1 MLALYRLSVCYHEIQ
16 PRGHILMSEMFV
28 MRRANGDLFTEEIN
42 GKLGIPVWSNEE
54 ALARY
59 RERNPALMT
68 FLAARLTRSLIN
80 KIGNRLGNEGTVEFF
95 LLAEDD
101 PDADL
106 EDGRPISL
114 EEILPGGGR
123 PLQPARLQ
131 L

>member
-1 MLALYRLSVCYHEIQ
+1 
-16 PRGHILMSEMFV
+16 MSEMFV

-42 GKLGIPVWSNEE
+42 GKLRIPVWSSEE

-59 RERNPALMT
+59 KERNPELMI
-68 FLAARLTRSLIN
+68 FLPTRLTRSLIN
-80 KIGNRLGNEGTVEFF
+80 RIGSGLAGEGNAEFL

-106 EDGRPISL
+106 DDGKPISL
-114 EEILPGGGR
+114 EEIFSGGEHI
-123 PLQPARLQ
+123 PHPARLQ

>member
-1 MLALYRLSVCYHEIQ
+1 
-16 PRGHILMSEMFV
+16 MSEMFV
-28 MRRANGDLFTEEIN
+28 MRRANGDLFTEKIN
-42 GKLGIPVWSNEE
+42 GKLGIPVWSTEE
-54 ALARY
+54 APARY
-59 RERNPALMT
+59 RERNPELMT

-80 KIGNRLGNEGTVEFF
+80 KIGNRLGNEGTAEFF
-95 LLAEDD
+95 LLTEDD

-123 PLQPARLQ
+123 TLQPARLQ

>member
-1 MLALYRLSVCYHEIQ
+1 
-16 PRGHILMSEMFV
+16 MSQMFV

-54 ALARY
+54 TLARY
-59 RERNPALMT
+59 RQRNPELMT
-68 FLAARLTRSLIN
+68 FMAARLTRALID
-80 KIGNRLGNEGTVEFF
+80 KIGKQLGNEGTVEFF
-95 LLAEDD
+95 KLAEDD

-123 PLQPARLQ
+123 TPQPAGLQ

>member
-1 MLALYRLSVCYHEIQ
+1 
-16 PRGHILMSEMFV
+16 MSEMFV
-28 MRRANGDLFTEEIN
+28 VQRANGDLFTEEIN
-42 GKLGIPVWSNEE
+42 GTLGIPVWSNEE
-54 ALARY
+54 SLARY
-59 RERNPALMT
+59 RERNPELMT

-95 LLAEDD
+95 LLSEDD

-123 PLQPARLQ
+123 TLKPAL
-131 L
+131 LEL